1 MEENAEAIIFLIDNS
16 DTSIN
21 GDFEP
26 SRLEAQKLAAQRLGN
41 FNLKQSPNSQVALGS
56 IGSECFGMKCSLSKS
71 TKQFSTAF
79 SKIEA
84 GGKAQIVRGITCAFL
99 TLKRRDPD
107 IKGKRVVLFICS
119 KHDLTMD
126 SARELA
132 QRANKE
138 QISVDVIAFGQEVDK
153 LDILEAFTSMTVNES
168 YFIRIKKND
177 FILSDSVLAS
187 PLGPGIQ
194 QQIEQSDDI
203 SDDEELLAAIK
214 ASMEDSDN
222 DYEDIQSSEEDIE

>member
-1 MEENAEAIIFLIDNS
+1 MEENAEAIVFLIDNS

-56 IGSECFGMKCSLSKS
+56 IGSECFGIQCSLSKT
-71 TKQFSTAF
+71 TKYFSAAF

-84 GGKAQIVRGITCAFL
+84 GGKAQVVRGIKNAFL
-99 TLKRRDPD
+99 PLKRRDTD
-107 IKGKRVVLFICS
+107 TKGKRIVLFICS
-119 KHDLTMD
+119 RHDMTMD

-132 QRANKE
+132 ERANKE
-138 QISVDVIAFGQEVDK
+138 HISIDIIAFGQEVDK
-153 LDILEAFTSMTVNES
+153 LDILEAFTRMTVNES
-168 YFIRIKKND
+168 YFIRIRNND
-177 FILSDSVLAS
+177 YILSDSVLAS

-194 QQIEQSDDI
+194 QQIEQLDDI
-203 SDDEELLAAIK
+203 SEDEELLAAMK
-214 ASMEDSDN
+214 ASLEDSENEYD
-222 DYEDIQSSEEDIE
+222 DIQSLEEDI